1 MRVTQNNN
9 KLVFATVTVQKEP
22 TNLSIQMCEAGWV
35 NLFLSRDNEPELGYM
50 VQLKNLKNESQ
61 QKEKGQFSLKPY
73 VIKHYTDLTNDK
85 NRFSKFAPNLVPN
98 KAKIG
103 NAIAMKS
110 ISVFVEAVLSPTKLR
125 VRHLKDDLIINF
137 YITGVS
143 PISNDPNNAE
153 SKYYNDA
160 MIFSKLNINQRNAS
174 IEIEN

>member
-50 VQLKNLKNESQ
+50 VQLKNLKNEAQ

-153 SKYYNDA
+153 SK
-160 MIFSKLNINQRNAS
+160 
-174 IEIEN
+174 